1 MCYSPFV
8 KNLLRL
14 AVILCAIGASI
25 GSTDEAN
32 DEERISNETEIRT
45 VIETKTEFA
54 TDACMASL
62 EIEYY
67 QKGASAHVETE
78 LTNDNCAAS
87 SGSYVIQ
94 VRYRDADGINQAK
107 DFEET
112 WERSDANSIVVKKD
126 YFVADNI
133 DILRVRSRKL
143 SCICT
148 PDETPSG
155 D

>member
-78 LTNDNCAAS
+78 LSNDNCAAS

-94 VRYRDADGINQAK
+94 VRYRDADGVNQSK

-112 WERSDANSIVVKKD
+112 WERSDANSIVIKKD

-143 SCICT
+143 DCICT
-148 PDETPSG
+148 PVETPSG